1 MILLFKE
8 RKVIT
13 GMILKKDFKN
23 FISEK
28 IIYNKDILLYF
39 LLALSIFFNFIMI
52 FRHENW
58 RDEAQ
63 AWLIAKELNPIE
75 LFDVLSYEGHPC
87 LWFLV
92 LMPFAK
98 LGFPYIT
105 LNIISFIFMSI
116 AAVIFVRYSP
126 FHKIATAMT
135 VCSPMFV
142 YFFAVIGRSYSLAA
156 LLIVILAWQYNNRY
170 KHPFIYFSL
179 VALLIQTHI
188 LIIGMAFAV
197 CAVHFFEVLATAVK
211 KHKYKLSKKKEN
223 SSFSNINIPKNFLA
237 LIIPLCSALFLLYEF
252 RDVSN
257 AQNSMA
263 NDNSFSVVYFAKCI
277 YGFFRM
283 FFFDDNLLVWFALIV
298 LAVFAVTFTYILRFV
313 RTIKY
318 IFMGAMLFIC
328 PVYINVYVYS
338 LKKYHVIMILLMIF
352 WLIWIMAEE
361 LNSMTIYRN
370 VNDEPRKEAGI
381 DMCGILINAF
391 SVILL
396 FCIIINYC
404 GDITFDYFNSYSD
417 AKNTAVFIDSLTK
430 DSVVF
435 EYAEDYC
442 NAVVP
447 YLRKNTI
454 RNPFTDGD
462 YLYCER
468 NKNKIKMLD
477 YDEFLSDVRADLP
490 NLDYVYLLY
499 GKSVVRGFRRI
510 ENVPDNLEI
519 VYETQDTDTVQEQ
532 FIVYRIPL

>member
-1 MILLFKE
+1 MLSKKKFK
-8 RKVIT
+8 K
-13 GMILKKDFKN
+13 L
-23 FISEK
+23 ISEK
-28 IIYNKDILLYF
+28 IIYNKDILIYF
-39 LLALSIFFNFIMI
+39 LLAFSVLFNFIMI
-52 FRHENW
+52 FHHENW

-87 LWFLV
+87 LWFLL

-105 LNIISFIFMSI
+105 INIISFILVSA
-116 AAVIFVRYSP
+116 AAVIFVRYAP
-126 FHKIATAMT
+126 FNKIT
-135 VCSPMFV
+135 VAVIIISPMFV
-142 YFFAVIGRSYSLAA
+142 YFCAVFGRSYSLAA
-156 LLIVILAWQYNNRY
+156 FLITLLAWQYKKRY
-170 KHPFIYFSL
+170 EHPFMYFAVL
-179 VALLIQTHI
+179 ALLIQTHI

-197 CAVHFFEVLATAVK
+197 CAVHFFEVLIYA
-211 KHKYKLSKKKEN
+211 LKKKK
-223 SSFSNINIPKNFLA
+223 SSESQNTLFNINIPKNFLA

-257 AQNSMA
+257 AQSSMA

-298 LAVFAVTFTYILRFV
+298 LAVFAVTFTYIIRFV

-361 LNSMTIYRN
+361 LKSMTIYRN